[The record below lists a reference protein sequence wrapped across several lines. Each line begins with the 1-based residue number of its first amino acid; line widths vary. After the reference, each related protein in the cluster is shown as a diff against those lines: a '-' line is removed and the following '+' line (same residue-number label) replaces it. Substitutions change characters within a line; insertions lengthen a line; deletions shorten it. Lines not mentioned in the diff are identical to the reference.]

1 MIATRDPERTNF
13 LVENTSE
20 LQQFKDYTEWQEIPL
35 EREQIRDLAT
45 GEKRVWL
52 EQILSMLFP
61 QMTNDLPT
69 DGKGISCYSSAE
81 KFS

>member
-1 MIATRDPERTNF
+1 VARNSIG
-13 LVENTSE
+13 
-20 LQQFKDYTEWQEIPL
+20 

-45 GEKRVWL
+45 GGKRVRL

-61 QMTNDLPT
+61 QMTNDLPM
-69 DGKGISCYSSAE
+69 DGKGISCYFSVE